1 MPLSVL
7 IVNKHATSLYVS
19 LSCATLFHSLC
30 LSHPKVSLS
39 LSLSLSYCLC
49 LWNAKKQ
56 TTQAQTAPPPRSLPQ
71 IIPSLSLSLS
81 LSRNTQYTHQ
91 NASLLRSTLD
101 VGLSRRVRVGRLL
114 SPSPSGE
121 VLPFNSPCRGRPA
134 QSQRQS

>member
-1 MPLSVL
+1 MYLCRVPLSFTL
-7 IVNKHATSLYVS
+7 CVS
-19 LSCATLFHSLC
+19 HT
-30 LSHPKVSLS
+30 PKSLS
-39 LSLSLSYCLC
+39 LSLSLLLSLSLKC
-49 LWNAKKQ
+49 KKANNTSTNS
-56 TTQAQTAPPPRSLPQ
+56 TTTSISSTNNSL
-71 IIPSLSLSLS
+71 SLSLSLS